1 MGEGGYLHLGHF
13 GICGDVAVV
22 FVGELG
28 FSLAEVFASG
38 VEGGFG
44 HGCRIKRLVGI
55 LTEMDVNCVI
65 TFGVLS
71 YLLNEL
77 FGIVKI
83 VRAFRALNLSE
94 SL

>member
-22 FVGELG
+22 LLGELG

-44 HGCRIKRLVGI
+44 HGCRIKKVDG
-55 LTEMDVNCVI
+55 MFD
-65 TFGVLS
+65 
-71 YLLNEL
+71 
-77 FGIVKI
+77 
-83 VRAFRALNLSE
+83 
-94 SL
+94 